1 MSNITDGAAKPM
13 NTCADCSVRDR
24 AICHSLCEADLDDLN
39 RLGRRQTIE
48 RGQTLQWQGDDSLLV
63 GNVIDGVLKLSSS
76 SVDGRDQTLGMMFP
90 SDFIG
95 RPFGKTTDHSIVALT
110 DAKIC
115 TFPRA
120 AFDDFARDHP
130 DLEHQLLQRTLG
142 ELDRTRQ
149 WMMLLGRKSATE
161 RVSAFL
167 LEMAIRLAANDD
179 EEDGETPLRFALP
192 FGRQEIAELLGLT
205 IETVSRQM
213 TRLREDGVIDTPDR
227 RSVVV
232 LDREALEACAG

>member
-1 MSNITDGAAKPM
+1 M
-13 NTCADCSVRDR
+13 NTCGECSVREK
-24 AICHSLCEADLDDLN
+24 AICQSLCAADLDELN
-39 RLGRRQTIE
+39 RMGRRQTIE

-63 GNVIDGVLKLSSS
+63 GNVIEGVLKLSSS
-76 SVDGRDQTLGMMFP
+76 SIDGRDQTLGIIFP

-95 RPFGKTTDHSIVALT
+95 RPFGQKSNHSIVALT
-110 DAKIC
+110 DARVC
-115 TFPRA
+115 SFPRS

-130 DLEHQLLQRTLG
+130 NLEHRLLERTLT

-167 LEMAIRLAANDD
+167 LEMADRLTADGPDDNAAVM
-179 EEDGETPLRFALP
+179 RFELP
-192 FGRQEIAELLGLT
+192 FGRQEIADLLGLT
-205 IETVSRQM
+205 IETVSRQI

-227 RSVVV
+227 RSIVVF
-232 LDREALEACAG
+232 DRDALEACSGA